1 MCCVLSFVLYP
12 VAFGYNSGLHLD
24 DQKKCISSF
33 SRCGHSPVYRSREMS
48 GRALVPFVM
57 INEVPHTVLSLL
69 KGLPDSTSL
78 CIRQNNIHGT
88 LLQVSFL
95 LCFFGGFFFGH
106 TLPLDNMQWVVLSVQ
121 TCLSILKLILS
132 NNKCGMQI
140 STLIRRLQVVNI
152 NTYISYNA
160 SSLEITVLW
169 EQICLDKDIYRE
181 ICVTHPE
188 SQSKSTAELNSKYQW
203 YCRYWDALLTYMFTY
218 YFFCCFCHT
227 INFLSLCCAR
237 CDKLY
242 IVFFWKHGRTVPYQL
257 GIRSF
262 FIPHISFHWFLA
274 VYSVCLIFK
283 LSE

>member
-1 MCCVLSFVLYP
+1 
-12 VAFGYNSGLHLD
+12 
-24 DQKKCISSF
+24 
-33 SRCGHSPVYRSREMS
+33 MS

-69 KGLPDSTSL
+69 KGLPDSASL

-169 EQICLDKDIYRE
+169 EQISLSKHIYRE

-242 IVFFWKHGRTVPYQL
+242 IVFFWKHGRTAPYQL